1 MLQSEDCGISALWH
15 IVMLWHIAVLYADG
29 GVRMMQRY
37 VYENKGQ
44 TDAESDGLFGNNGSA
59 DFSGW

>member
-15 IVMLWHIAVLYADG
+15 IAVLHADG
-29 GVRMMQRY
+29 GVRMMRRY

-44 TDAESDGLFGNNGSA
+44 TDAESDGLFGNNPNMSRAKRNG
-59 DFSGW
+59 DTF